1 VNLYPGKLL
10 KQADNKFIT
19 GTIPEPTAILTERK
33 RAIRMPPPRS
43 KSPMKTYLQSPA
55 RRHPS
60 FAPGSS
66 PLRGPIITP
75 SRVREP
81 HSVKR
86 ILDFSVDDFGSQSA
100 KATERGSP
108 QKRPMVQKPAMKSV
122 SQSITGGKLVPS
134 NLKPAFNSG
143 NGSDYEQNEPQRV
156 EERGD
161 EEDSYQVM
169 NCEDENGLESG
180 NNWDTGNRDEQAV
193 NGTLEAESD
202 SILKPAKKR
211 GRPPMAK
218 ATAIKQG
225 KGRPPRK
232 STEKLPYVESDAK
245 EAQEAEDDMD
255 DRPVKKPRNETK
267 SATTKGVSQKSQ
279 KPAIQTSRS
288 TLVKPNSSPIN
299 ISSPAVIQRG
309 PPRPKNS
316 RGLYILRRETPDDSS
331 HTRSGRHVIKPV
343 AYWKNETVVYGEDE
357 EADGETS
364 FLLPT
369 IKGVIRAEEIE
380 EENPRRGT
388 KKGTNK
394 SKKRRQ
400 VLEED
405 EEEDEDL
412 AEPWESEPGRKY
424 GEVRV
429 WDPEDPSGEMSEE
442 AEDEIALSSAAII
455 TRDIPGA
462 SFRFAKTLTLPFFGS
477 GMVDLPPGAVKKT
490 KNSRRMQMVFFV
502 FYGRVSVTVNGTAFR
517 IGKGGMWQV
526 PRGKEPLIHGE
537 LYFLTIV

>member
-1 VNLYPGKLL
+1 
-10 KQADNKFIT
+10 
-19 GTIPEPTAILTERK
+19 
-33 RAIRMPPPRS
+33 MPPPRS

-60 FAPGSS
+60 LVPGSS
-66 PLRGPIITP
+66 PLRGSIITP

-86 ILDFSVDDFGSQSA
+86 ILDFSVDDFGSQSVRGA
-100 KATERGSP
+100 ERGSP
-108 QKRPMVQKPAMKSV
+108 QKQLVAQKPAIKSA
-122 SQSITGGKLVPS
+122 SQSIAIGKLVPS

-143 NGSDYEQNEPQRV
+143 NGSDYEQNGFQRV
-156 EERGD
+156 EGHDD
-161 EEDSYQVM
+161 EEDSYQIV
-169 NCEDENGLESG
+169 NGEDENGLETE
-180 NNWDTGNRDEQAV
+180 NNQDTGDRDEQAV

-202 SILKPAKKR
+202 SILRPTKKR
-211 GRPPMAK
+211 GRPPTAK
-218 ATAIKQG
+218 ATAVKQG
-225 KGRPPRK
+225 KGRPPR

-245 EAQEAEDDMD
+245 EAQEVEDDMD
-255 DRPVKKPRNETK
+255 ERPAKKLRNETK
-267 SATTKGVSQKSQ
+267 KSAAAKGVSQKSQ
-279 KPAIQTSRS
+279 NRSIQKSKNILAKS
-288 TLVKPNSSPIN
+288 NSSPIN

-357 EADGETS
+357 EADGDNS

-369 IKGVIRAEEIE
+369 IKEVIRAEEIE
-380 EENPRRGT
+380 DETPKRGN
-388 KKGTNK
+388 KKVTSK

-400 VLEED
+400 VPDEE

-424 GEVRV
+424 GGVRV

-442 AEDEIALSSAAII
+442 AEEEIALSSAAII

-462 SFRFAKTLTLPFFGS
+462 TFRFAKTLTLPFFGS

-490 KNSRRMQMVFFV
+490 KNSRRMQMVFFI
-502 FYGRVSVTVNGTAFR
+502 FRGRVSVTVNGNAFR

-537 LYFLTIV
+537 LCFLTIV